1 MRHRATFNVARN
13 DIVLGTFLLPDA
25 IVKPSCPVP
34 TTPAKPA
41 DDLARALVASLQR
54 EVEDIQALVTPIW
67 LGCKIGQCVSML
79 RDLHGGLLMVWGP
92 TTEASQA
99 SLVDVGLG
107 QLFCV
112 DSPWIDGWI
121 KDVAIRTMHD
131 VDPTSNAFGITLRR
145 ASSMFRRSSAARR
158 ASRQVL
164 DALDLEPEDTALAL
178 HIDSSA
184 EGDVSRISF
193 RVMQNV
199 LLHRDDLRGLAR
211 EQPHW
216 VSLAAS
222 WLGEHVLLPKR
233 DLMAQ
238 IKGLAR
244 SHGVSRDAW
253 RMLAALGGRLLD
265 DLPSSFQSSEEDLP
279 FAAARSMVLFAA
291 ARTKHWIGPAW
302 ATLNPDFRA
311 TLVRAVQR
319 RSTLA
324 AMEPL
329 VRAIG
334 HEATHVQNDFDGP
347 VALENEFNGLAGTLD
362 FYQSY
367 EADFAFEHE
376 VTLAGLLEEC
386 DTMPMPPT
394 STRIR
399 AWRNWKRRAMNHVS
413 TPFWSPISCVDG
425 DRYLA
430 YAIATRAELIELG
443 KGMAHCV
450 ASYANRCA
458 MGTYVVYDIQDH
470 AGTSVATL
478 GLKIER
484 CSSVP
489 GEVHAVGAS
498 IDELSGYENAGV
510 PRRVRHFANHVLSEV
525 RRHLAQAPRLVG
537 AVKPASLEHDNV
549 P

>member
-1 MRHRATFNVARN
+1 M
-13 DIVLGTFLLPDA
+13 FLLPDA
-25 IVKPSCPVP
+25 IVKASCPVP
-34 TTPAKPA
+34 TTHAQPT
-41 DDLARALVASLQR
+41 DDLARALVASMQR
-54 EVEDIQALVTPIW
+54 EVEDIQPLVTPIW
-67 LGCKIGQCVSML
+67 LGCKIGQCVSVL
-79 RDLHGGLLMVWGP
+79 RDQHGGLLMVWGP
-92 TTEASQA
+92 SAEASQ
-99 SLVDVGLG
+99 VGVANVGVG
-107 QLFCV
+107 QLFSA
-112 DSPWIDGWI
+112 DSPWIDEWI
-121 KDVAIRTMHD
+121 KAIAIREISS
-131 VDPTSNAFGITLRR
+131 VDPTSDDFSVALRR
-145 ASSMFRRSSAARR
+145 ASSLFRRSAAARR

-164 DALDLEPEDTALAL
+164 DALDLEPEVTALAL
-178 HIDSSA
+178 HIDPFA
-184 EGDVSRISF
+184 KGDVSRISF

-199 LLHRDDLRGLAR
+199 LLHRDDLRRLAR

-216 VSLAAS
+216 VSLAAI
-222 WLGEHVLLPKR
+222 WLGEQVLLPKR

-291 ARTKHWIGPAW
+291 AKAKHWIGPAW
-302 ATLNPDFRA
+302 ATLNSDFRA

-324 AMEPL
+324 ALEPL
-329 VRAIG
+329 LRAIG

-347 VALENEFNGLAGTLD
+347 VALENEFSGLIGTLD

-376 VTLAGLLEEC
+376 MTLAGLLEEL

-430 YAIATRAELIELG
+430 YAIATRAELIEHG
-443 KGMAHCV
+443 QCMAHCV

-470 AGTSVATL
+470 VGASVATL

-484 CSSVP
+484 SSSVP
-489 GEVHAVGAS
+489 GEFQAVGAS
-498 IDELSGYENAGV
+498 IDELSGYKNSGV
-510 PRRVRHFANHVLSEV
+510 SRRVRHFANHVLSEV
-525 RRHLAQAPRLVG
+525 RRLLSQTPRPLG
-537 AVKPASLEHDNV
+537 ATKSASLGHDDV
-549 P
+549 A

>member
-1 MRHRATFNVARN
+1 M
-13 DIVLGTFLLPDA
+13 FLLPDA
-25 IVKPSCPVP
+25 IMKPNCPAP
-34 TTPAKPA
+34 TTQAKPA
-41 DDLARALVASLQR
+41 VDLARALVASLQR
-54 EVEDIQALVTPIW
+54 EVEDIQPLVTPIW
-67 LGCKIGQCVSML
+67 LGCKIGRCVSVL
-79 RDLHGGLLMVWGP
+79 RDQHVGLLMVWGP
-92 TTEASQA
+92 STEASQA
-99 SLVDVGLG
+99 GLVDVGIG

-112 DSPWIDGWI
+112 DSRWIDGWI
-121 KDVAIRTMHD
+121 KAIAIREIAG
-131 VDPTSNAFGITLRR
+131 VDPSSDQFCFSLRR

-158 ASRQVL
+158 ASRKGL
-164 DALDLEPEDTALAL
+164 EALDLEPEDTALAL

-199 LLHRDDLRGLAR
+199 LLHRDDLRRLAR

-216 VSLAAS
+216 VSLAAT
-222 WLGEHVLLPKR
+222 WLGEQVLLPKR

-238 IKGLAR
+238 IKVLAR
-244 SHGVSRDAW
+244 AHGVSRDAW
-253 RMLAALGGRLLD
+253 RVLAALGGRLLD

-279 FAAARSMVLFAA
+279 FAAARSTVLFAA
-291 ARTKHWIGPAW
+291 ARTKHWVGQAW

-324 AMEPL
+324 ALEPL
-329 VRAIG
+329 LRAIG

-347 VALENEFNGLAGTLD
+347 VALENEFSGLVGTLD
-362 FYQSY
+362 FYHSY

-376 VTLAGLLEEC
+376 VTLAGLLDEC

-394 STRIR
+394 STQLR
-399 AWRNWKRRAMNHVS
+399 AWRQWQRRAMSHVT

-443 KGMAHCV
+443 QRMAHCV

-458 MGTYVVYDIQDH
+458 MDTYVVYDIQDH
-470 AGTSVATL
+470 AGASVATL

-484 CSSVP
+484 GSSVP
-489 GEVHAVGAS
+489 GEVHAMGAS

-510 PRRVRHFANHVLSEV
+510 TRRVRHFANHVLSEV
-525 RRHLAQAPRLVG
+525 RRHLSQTSRPLGTA
-537 AVKPASLEHDNV
+537 KPASLEHNDV
-549 P
+549 A